1 MDFLLSSTGIL
12 IMIIVIGVCLIVF
25 NVYRYTFSVMLRK
38 DTDRTL
44 RDAAWYDIQANNADD
59 YETVMA
65 NAKQSEKLKR
75 RAAGYLDL
83 LDGFDAPVPALA
95 EQQPEQKPLDRPPAD
110 APMGAI
116 IEFSA
121 YRNHPDEQKRNSW
134 REYMKN

>member
-1 MDFLLSSTGIL
+1 MDFLITNTGVL
-12 IMIIVIGVCLIVF
+12 IMIIVIGICLIAF
-25 NVYRYTFSVMLRK
+25 NVYRYTFNVMLRK

-44 RDAAWYDIQANNADD
+44 RDAAWYDIQANNAND
-59 YETVMA
+59 YESVMA

-83 LDGFDAPVPALA
+83 LDGFNAPVPAIKDQEPQQA
-95 EQQPEQKPLDRPPAD
+95 EHKSPPAD

-116 IEFSA
+116 IEFSL

-134 REYMKN
+134 RSYIKD